1 MAGAQGDRSLM
12 LLGDGFDDRQSKAA
26 ARHARAHAHRLGHL
40 CDTCRPDGLRE
51 VRKIAPQGAGI
62 RPP

>member
-1 MAGAQGDRSLM
+1 LM
-12 LLGDGFDDRQSKAA
+12 LLGDGFDDRHSKAA
-26 ARHARAHAHRLGHL
+26 AWHARAHAHRLGHL
-40 CDTCRPDGLRE
+40 YDTCRPDGLRE

>member
-1 MAGAQGDRSLM
+1 MAIAQGDLSLM

-26 ARHARAHAHRLGHL
+26 AWHARAHAHRFGHL